1 MKTSH
6 VILSV
11 LFICLILGGGAFA
24 YYYYTQSGA
33 SSSVVSTTAS
43 VQTTMQSSMVSAT
56 QSGPPASLVL
66 STTTSTVDSGLLDY
80 LLPYFESQYN
90 VQVKVL
96 SLGTGQALTVAS
108 HGDADVVLVHSRKL
122 ELPFVAAGYGVH
134 RVGVMYNDFIIVGPT
149 TDPAGI
155 AGTSNA
161 TAAFLKIEQT
171 AQQGISGVVFISR
184 ADKSG
189 TNTEELSIWSSIGI
203 TPSNKT
209 YKWYVEAG
217 AGMGTV
223 LQMANQLKAYTLT
236 DRATWLHFQS
246 QLTNLIIM
254 TQGSKNLLNPYAVI
268 PVNAT
273 MWPNRNYQMA
283 LTFAKF
289 LISPQGQDLIGNYTV
304 EGKPTF
310 IPIARNITAA
320 NALGFPDQAKEL
332 AWYDSVNPANMAST
346 TAATGVIVLATK
358 YEDWLVN

>member
-1 MKTSH
+1 
-6 VILSV
+6 
-11 LFICLILGGGAFA
+11 
-24 YYYYTQSGA
+24 
-33 SSSVVSTTAS
+33 
-43 VQTTMQSSMVSAT
+43 
-56 QSGPPASLVL
+56 
-66 STTTSTVDSGLLDY
+66 VDSGLLDY

-96 SLGTGQALTVAS
+96 SLGTGQALEVAS
-108 HGDADVVLVHSRKL
+108 RGDADVVLVHSRKL

-149 TDPAGI
+149 SDPAGI

-161 TAAFLKIEQT
+161 TAAFFKIEQT
-171 AQQGISGVVFISR
+171 AQQGTGNGVLFISR

-189 TNTEELSIWSSIGI
+189 TNTEELNIWSTLGI

-209 YKWYVEAG
+209 YKWYIEAG

-223 LQMANQLKAYTLT
+223 LQMSNQLKAYTLT

-246 QLTNLIIM
+246 QLTNLMIM
-254 TQGSKNLLNPYAVI
+254 TQGGKSLLNPYAVI

-273 MWPNRNYQMA
+273 MWPQRNYQMA

-304 EGKPTF
+304 EGKATF

-320 NALGFPDQAKEL
+320 NALGFPNQAQEL
-332 AWYDSVNPANMAST
+332 AWYDSVNPANMTT
-346 TAATGVIVLATK
+346 TAAIGVIVLAAK